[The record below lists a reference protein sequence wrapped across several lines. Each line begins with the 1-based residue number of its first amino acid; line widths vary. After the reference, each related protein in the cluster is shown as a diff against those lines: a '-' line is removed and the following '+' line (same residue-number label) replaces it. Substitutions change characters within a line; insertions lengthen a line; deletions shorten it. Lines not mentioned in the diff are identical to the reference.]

1 MFELV
6 RTPDFANLPLIVEDF
21 VKDSGGSYT
30 GQLARKLSLML
41 ICRCLDPKTPIMFFL
56 FVFPASQEDAVHVVI
71 DRHLITGQNMQSTS
85 FAVNNLILLCNAK

>member
-6 RTPDFANLPLIVEDF
+6 RKPDFANLPLIVEDF

-30 GQLARKLSLML
+30 GELNNSTYPESEYIIVSKTIL
-41 ICRCLDPKTPIMFFL
+41 CL
-56 FVFPASQEDAVHVVI
+56 FPASQEDAVHIVV

-85 FAVNNLILLCNAK
+85 LAVNNLILLCNAK